1 MSIINYFNESE
12 IMNQHRY
19 GNGTDTNHNG
29 QQQKTVYGGGY
40 GSFMQIT
47 AKTNK

>member
-1 MSIINYFNESE
+1 MLIINYFNESE
-12 IMNQHRY
+12 IMNQVMEPIP
-19 GNGTDTNHNG
+19 TING